1 MSLAEEAAR
10 HVEAQIV
17 HDAALELLASHL
29 GSAAQLAGVH
39 VLDVRERDTILAALH
54 HWQEKES
61 EAYFEWREMAASNGP
76 ALTWAE
82 IDALC
87 ERLNGI

>member
-39 VLDVRERDTILAALH
+39 VLDVRERDMILAALRY
-54 HWQEKES
+54 WLDGKLDS
-61 EAYFEWREMAASNGP
+61 
-76 ALTWAE
+76 ALDIARGDHDRRLDDVE

-87 ERLNGI
+87 DRLNGI